1 MPGRNTRQAVLAFD
15 VGGTKLAAGLVGR
28 DGELLAYR
36 KSPVVKPDFRG
47 TVGQLHEE
55 AAACLAAAGL
65 SWSEVPAAG
74 VIIPGIAGGHTGM
87 AWAPNLWG
95 DVEVPLAAELA
106 RSVPV
111 PVVTEGDRTGYVL
124 GEQWLGAARGMDDV
138 VFIAVGTGIGVGILA
153 GSRVIRGAIGSAGA
167 AGWMALTP
175 QFRDE
180 YVQVGCW
187 EAEASGPALARKAG
201 AATAEEAAAAARRGE
216 PRACAA
222 VEDVSRWLAMGV
234 ANLIS
239 LLNPQIIVLGGGL
252 MAAGDLF
259 LEPIRKES
267 RRWAQPRAVL
277 ETRIELS
284 ALGERAGLFGA
295 AKLAWDHAAGTP
307 E

>member
-1 MPGRNTRQAVLAFD
+1 MTGTSAQQAVLAFD
-15 VGGTKLAAGLVGR
+15 VGGTKLAAGLVRR

-36 KSPVVKPDFRG
+36 KTPVVKPDFRD
-47 TVGQLHEE
+47 TIRQLQEE
-55 AAACLAAAGL
+55 AAACLTSAGL
-65 SWSEVPAAG
+65 NWENVPAAG
-74 VIIPGIAGGHTGM
+74 VIIPGIAGGRAGV

-95 DVEVPLAAELA
+95 DFQVPLAAELA
-106 RSVPV
+106 RSLPV
-111 PVVTEGDRTGYVL
+111 PAVTESDRTGYVL
-124 GEQWLGAARGMDDV
+124 GEQWLGAARGMDDA
-138 VFIAVGTGIGVGILA
+138 VFIAVGTGIGAGILA

-175 QFRDE
+175 RFRDE

-201 AATAEEAAAAARRGE
+201 TATAEEAVAEAQRGE

-222 VEDVSRWLAMGV
+222 VEDVGRWLAMGV

-259 LEPIRKES
+259 LERIRKES
-267 RRWAQPRAVL
+267 RRWAQPRAAL

-295 AKLAWDHAAGTP
+295 ARLAWNRASNPP